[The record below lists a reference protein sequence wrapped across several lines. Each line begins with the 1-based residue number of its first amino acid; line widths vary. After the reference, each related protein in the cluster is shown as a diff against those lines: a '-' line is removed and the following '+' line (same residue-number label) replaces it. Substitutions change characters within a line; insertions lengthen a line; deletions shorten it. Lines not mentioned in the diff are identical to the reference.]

1 MHSGKCLD
9 DGLEVSFIDKPLTT
23 ILDKRLTIAFLIK
36 NFCFFSTRN
45 QPSSDPRVLLNR
57 LCPPCFRPFAAD
69 RTSLKYLRGAQV
81 R

>member
-45 QPSSDPRVLLNR
+45 QP
-57 LCPPCFRPFAAD
+57 
-69 RTSLKYLRGAQV
+69 
-81 R
+81 